1 MVPTTTLSEL
11 SFHIWNTKY
20 RYRRKD
26 HLFDETIEDTWRR
39 VARAAAEVEPA
50 DRAAWTQ
57 RFYHLLEGFRF
68 LPGGRILAGAGTT
81 RRVTLFN
88 CFVMGQI
95 DDTLEDIFE
104 HLKEGALTMQ
114 QGGGVGYDF
123 STLRPAGTVNHTT
136 GTVASGPIS
145 FMHIWDRMCATL
157 LSTGVRRGAMMA
169 TLRCDHP
176 DIEAFID
183 AKRKPGQLANF
194 NLSVLVSDDFMQAV
208 NDDLEWPLVF
218 PDPDEEAP
226 TDTGHLLRPWPGYSR
241 PVVCRIYRKVPARRL
256 WHDLMRATYEHAEPG
271 VLFIDRIN
279 RENNLRYR
287 EQINA
292 TNPCGEVPLPAYG
305 ACNLGSINLTRFV
318 RSPFHDYARIDLDEI
333 QEVTRTAVRFLDN
346 IIEASSYPLL
356 LQKRQARGTRRI
368 GLGITGLADALIML
382 RIHYGDGK
390 ARRLAAR
397 IMQVIA
403 HAAYRQSVELA
414 KEKGSFPY
422 FKAEEYLKSAY
433 MQRMPDTIRESIRR
447 HGIRNSHLISIA
459 PTGTISLLAQNIS
472 SGIEPVYDFQF
483 NRRILNLEGNYD
495 TFHVRDYAYRQWLH
509 SEVRKNG
516 FLPAFF
522 VSATE
527 LRPIDHLDMQAALQP
542 YVDSAISKTI
552 NVPEDFPFDSFKNL
566 YQEAYRLGLKGCTT
580 FRPNPV
586 TGSILSA
593 EDDNAA
599 QPATHC
605 CNIEREAD

>member
-39 VARAAAEVEPA
+39 VARAAAEVED
-50 DRAAWTQ
+50 DRTAWTE

-95 DDTLEDIFE
+95 EDSLEDIFE
-104 HLKEGALTMQ
+104 NLKEGALTMQ

-176 DIEAFID
+176 DIEAFVD
-183 AKRKPGQLANF
+183 AKREAGKLANF
-194 NLSVLVSDDFMQAV
+194 NLSVLVSDDFMLAV
-208 NDDLEWPLVF
+208 EDDLEWPLVF

-226 TDTGHLLRPWPGYSR
+226 TDTDHLLRPWPGYSR

-256 WHDLMRATYEHAEPG
+256 WQHIMRATYEHAEPG

-287 EQINA
+287 EQIHA

-356 LQKRQARGTRRI
+356 QQKRQAYGSRRI

-397 IMQVIA
+397 IMQLIA
-403 HAAYRQSVELA
+403 HTAYRESVDLA
-414 KEKGSFPY
+414 KEKGHFPY
-422 FKAEEYLKSAY
+422 FKAEEYLKSDY
-433 MQRMPDTIRESIRR
+433 MQRMPDSIRERIRR
-447 HGIRNSHLISIA
+447 HGIRNSHLLSIA

-483 NRRILNLEGNYD
+483 NRRILNLDGNYD
-495 TFHVRDYAYRQWLH
+495 IFHVRDYAYRQWLH

-527 LRPIDHLDMQAALQP
+527 LRPTDHLDMQAALQP
-542 YVDSAISKTI
+542 YVDNAISKTI
-552 NVPEDFPFDSFKNL
+552 NVPEDFPFESFKNL
-566 YQEAYRLGLKGCTT
+566 YQEAFRLGLKGCTT

-586 TGSILSA
+586 TGSILFA
-593 EDDNAA
+593 ADDSTA
-599 QPATHC
+599 QPASHC